1 VNSNKEFEMINFYTQ
16 EEFETQMVELMMTEG
31 VSRVQAFTIVSQR
44 EREDAAEYER
54 WLDTQDLDREVFN
67 EFA

>member
-31 VSRVQAFTIVSQR
+31 VSRVQAFNMVSRR

-54 WLDTQDLDREVFN
+54 WLDAQDLDREIFN

>member
-1 VNSNKEFEMINFYTQ
+1 MINFYTQ

-31 VSRVQAFTIVSQR
+31 VSRVQAFNIVSQR